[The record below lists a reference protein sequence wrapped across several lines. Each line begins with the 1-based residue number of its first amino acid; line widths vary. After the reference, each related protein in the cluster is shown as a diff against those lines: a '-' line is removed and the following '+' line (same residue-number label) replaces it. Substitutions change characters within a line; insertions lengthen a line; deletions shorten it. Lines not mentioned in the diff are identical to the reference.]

1 MKKPASPATKLNP
14 AILAKHKSLSAAHEA
29 AGEKLWAY
37 EKEQRE
43 ALRKTHP
50 ITAGSILVR
59 QRPEYTDTYYRV
71 EEVCPTFH
79 GNGEIQYRI
88 SRCNKRGERT
98 GVSPSYN
105 RVSAGND
112 KYKVFKLAPRTKD

>member
-1 MKKPASPATKLNP
+1 MKRQAKNCGPTKTSS
-14 AILAKHKSLSAAHEA
+14 AKRSA
-29 AGEKLWAY
+29 KL
-37 EKEQRE
+37 
-43 ALRKTHP
+43 TP

-79 GNGEIQYRI
+79 GNGEIYYRI

-98 GVSPSYN
+98 GVSPSHN
-105 RVSAGND
+105 RVSAGNAE
-112 KYKVFKLAPRTKD
+112 YKVFKLAPRTKG

>member
-1 MKKPASPATKLNP
+1 MKKPATPATNIDALT
-14 AILAKHKSLSAAHEA
+14 LAKYKKLQAEADAAYHKVNAHENA
-29 AGEKLWAY
+29 
-37 EKEQRE
+37 QRE
-43 ALRKTHP
+43 ALAKTHP

-98 GVSPSYN
+98 AVSPSYN
-105 RVSAGND
+105 RVSAGNAE
-112 KYKVFKLAPRTKD
+112 YKVLKLAPRTKD